1 MKTILAR
8 SLILAGAMALPAA
21 LLAAEAPGQA
31 GNGKPT
37 ATVNGVAIP
46 ALYADLLRQ
55 DRQAQGQPM
64 NETTIRETLVNME
77 VLAQA
82 SVKKGLDKDPK
93 VQATIDVNRKEILGR
108 ALLDDYA
115 RSHPVPEEALK
126 AEYERLKAE
135 AGTKEYHP
143 RHILVATEA
152 EAKDIIAK
160 LNTKKAKFE
169 DLAKK
174 HSKDASKAQGGDL
187 GWLAPS
193 NVVPEFGDAMVK
205 LNKGE
210 HTKTPVQSP
219 FGWHVIRLDDSRALQ
234 FPGFDQVRARIAAH
248 LQQQQLRKYV
258 SELRAAAKVE

>member
-1 MKTILAR
+1 MKAIFAR
-8 SLILAGAMALPAA
+8 TLILAGALALPAA
-21 LLAAEAPGQA
+21 VSAAEASGQA
-31 GNGKPT
+31 GNGKPI

-46 ALYADLLRQ
+46 ALYADMLRQ

-64 NETTIRETLVNME
+64 NEEAIRETLVNME

-82 SVKKGLDKDPK
+82 SVKKGLDKEPK
-93 VQATIDVNRKEILGR
+93 VQATIEVNRKEILGR
-108 ALLDDYA
+108 VLLDDYA
-115 RSHPVPEEALK
+115 GNHPVSDEALK
-126 AEYERLKAE
+126 AEYDRLKQA
-135 AGTKEYHP
+135 AGAKEYHP
-143 RHILVATEA
+143 RHILVASEA

-160 LNTKKAKFE
+160 LNAKKAKFE

-174 HSKDASKAQGGDL
+174 HSKDASKAKGGDL

-193 NVVPEFGDAMVK
+193 NVVPEFSDAMVK

-210 HTKTPVQSP
+210 YTKAPVQSP

-234 FPGFDQVRARIAAH
+234 FPEFDQVKARIAAH
-248 LQQQQLRKYV
+248 LQQQQMRKYV